1 MKFRIVAAV
10 LVAPVAALALA
21 GAQNAGA
28 QSNGSGYVGK
38 GQLVVQTA
46 VAGIDKLT
54 VGGDIALE
62 ERGQLIRL
70 DVLSLAI
77 PGQDA
82 VVSAVLGTQLF
93 PPGGFTV
100 VYDRAAATYTVW
112 SNARRAYYSNATART
127 AKPSATAPPL
137 GDAIGA
143 AGDLFAPLAFA
154 KGLRDDTAF
163 TASVSLVGHGT
174 VNGHP
179 ATGVDYQYARTT
191 RAGEKTD
198 VHGRLQLAD
207 DLDDV
212 PVQITASVKLKSIP
226 QSSLRLDLTSIA
238 KQSPSEG
245 DFVVPA
251 GYTRTADLGGV
262 LGKTLAP

>member
-1 MKFRIVAAV
+1 MKLRIVAAA
-10 LVAPVAALALA
+10 LVAPVAALAIA
-21 GAQNAGA
+21 AASAQNP
-28 QSNGSGYVGK
+28 STGYVGK

-46 VAGIDKLT
+46 VAGVDKLT

-62 ERGQLIRL
+62 ERGALVRL

-82 VVSAVLGTQLF
+82 VVSSVLGTQLF

-112 SNARRAYYSNATART
+112 SNARRAYYTNATSGA

-137 GDAIGA
+137 GNAIGA

-163 TASVSLVGHGT
+163 TASVSLVGHGP

-207 DLDDV
+207 DLDEV
-212 PVQITASVKLKSIP
+212 PVQITASVHSKSIP

-238 KQSPSEG
+238 KLTPSDG
-245 DFVVPA
+245 DFAVPA